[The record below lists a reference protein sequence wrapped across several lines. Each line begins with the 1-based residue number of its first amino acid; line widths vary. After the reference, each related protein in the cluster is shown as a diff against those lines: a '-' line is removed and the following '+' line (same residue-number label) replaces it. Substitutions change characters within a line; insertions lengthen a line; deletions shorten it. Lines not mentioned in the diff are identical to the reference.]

1 MSKHFYTDIDLRLN
15 QLLKALLEH
24 IDSTTI
30 TSGSNGRIFWA
41 IDLNAPAYWDGTET
55 KLFAYQGQPIDPNDV
70 VEDATHQW
78 VTISDIAAWNEVVN
92 NSGDYELITKKNQ
105 PYGYAGLDGDNKLS
119 FSTLW
124 EGMIV
129 EYPANSNLYKTM
141 EELFDIPNG
150 ISTLDSNGQL
160 NPNIINQIGFT
171 PAEQILFCSQNEKDS
186 WNAISGGLS
195 GVEIVAHKN
204 QPDGY
209 AGLNANARVNKRYLP
224 EGSVLR
230 RYKKYY
236 VEFTGTIVQ
245 GEQIAYT
252 FNNDPTL
259 YFTAGPSPDLS
270 LMIVDIAS
278 SLSSISE
285 LTIQHNAT
293 SITITADDMGNDFS
307 LEWLYLNH
315 VTGTLLINS
324 ELIEPAFYDWS
335 NMAGTND
342 IGFAPLN
349 HFGVIDDTYLPSYK
363 DIRIVDEYSDLLAIT
378 DQYNGLRVHVV
389 DATADPLVDDG
400 WAEYLWYEDDTS
412 WHKTSER
419 ESSIDI
425 SHDSMSNVQGDGAL
439 LTPPQ
444 TSHLTDIQYQQ
455 VKDSEYLM
463 TVNHLDARPGVVL
476 KSFTKANFRA
486 AKITFTLEDHA
497 GRGILME
504 DLNILFDGNYP
515 TMVEFGEVGSA
526 MNNPFT
532 FNLDHDINNIYLMM
546 TSNSNDCSSRLR
558 IREFVQLDNI
568 IPPLTPEVDMAPS
581 SGLLPHN

>member
-15 QLLKALLEH
+15 QLLKSILEH

-30 TSGSNGRIFWA
+30 DSGLSGRIFWA
-41 IDLNAPAYWDGTET
+41 IDLDAPAYWDGNEV
-55 KLFAYQGQPIDPNDV
+55 KLFAYKGQPIDPNDV
-70 VEDATHQW
+70 VEDASHQW
-78 VTISDIAAWNEVVN
+78 VTVSDIAAWNEVVN
-92 NSGDYELITKKNQ
+92 NSGNYELISKKNV
-105 PYGYAGLDGDNKLS
+105 PFGYAGLDGDNKLS

-124 EGMIV
+124 DGMIV
-129 EYPANSNLYKTM
+129 EYPAGSNLYKTM

-150 ISTLDSNGQL
+150 ISTLDENGQL
-160 NPNIINQIGFT
+160 NPTIINQTGFT
-171 PAEQILFCSQNEKDS
+171 ADQQVLFCSQTEKDS

-209 AGLNANARVNKRYLP
+209 AGLNADARVNKRYLP
-224 EGSVLR
+224 EGVVLR

-236 VEFTGTIVQ
+236 IEFTGNIVE

-252 FNNDPTL
+252 YNEDPTE
-259 YFTAGPSPDLS
+259 YFNAGPSPDLS
-270 LMIVDIAS
+270 LMINDIAA
-278 SLSSISE
+278 SLSTISG
-285 LTIQHNAT
+285 LSVQHDLI
-293 SITITADDMGNDFS
+293 SITVTANNIGDDYK

-315 VTGTLLINS
+315 TTGNLLINAQ
-324 ELIEPAFYDWS
+324 LIEPAFYDWS

-342 IGFAPLN
+342 IGYAPLN

-363 DIRIVDEYSDLLAIT
+363 DIKIVDDYDDLLAIT
-378 DQYNGLRVHVV
+378 DQYNGLRVHVIDASGDPSV
-389 DATADPLVDDG
+389 DEG
-400 WAEYLWYEDDTS
+400 WAEYLWYEDDLS
-412 WHKTSER
+412 WHKTTER

-425 SHDSMSNVQGDGAL
+425 SHNSMSNVQGDGAL
-439 LTPPQ
+439 LNPPQ
-444 TSHLTDIQYQQ
+444 TNHITDAQYQQ
-455 VKDSEYLM
+455 LKDSEYLE
-463 TVNHLDARPGVVL
+463 TVNHLDARPGVIL
-476 KSFTKANFRA
+476 KIFPKSNFRA
-486 AKITFTLEDHA
+486 AKISFTLEDHA

-515 TMVEFGEVGSA
+515 TMLEIGEISSA

-532 FNLDHDINNIYLMM
+532 FNLDHDINNIYLKM

-558 IREFVQLDNI
+558 IREFLQLDNI
-568 IPPLTPEVDMAPS
+568 IPPLTPEIDMAPS